1 MNKLKIAGVAA
12 LAGGG
17 LTQQDWLFI
26 ISILLTVLGMLQT
39 YLENRKNGR

>member
-1 MNKLKIAGVAA
+1 MNKLKYAGMAA

-17 LTQQDWLFI
+17 LSKQDWLFI
-26 ISILLTVLGMLQT
+26 ISILLTVLGMLQS